1 MALLFGAAAA
11 AAAAS
16 PSSVDLPLLFTD
28 NALFESTHGG
38 ISLRVQPP
46 AVGPVVIG
54 ADKPWEN
61 WASKASTKGKKRKHT
76 HWAVSTGRQCWPLG
90 SVDR

>member
-61 WASKASTKGKKRKHT
+61 WAS
-76 HWAVSTGRQCWPLG
+76 
-90 SVDR
+90 